1 MRILEALWN
10 WKVSYILAIA
20 VTETEESK
28 LRPSG
33 ITYSDAGPRYDNGE
47 TRKKLR
53 SNGEDSLPVRRVEGR
68 EDALATEEDREK
80 PRARTCG

>member
-1 MRILEALWN
+1 MRFIEALWVWD

-28 LRPSG
+28 LRTSG

-47 TRKKLR
+47 TRTELR
-53 SNGEDSLPVRRVEGR
+53 SNGEDSLPVRRAEGT
-68 EDALATEEDREK
+68 EDDLATEED
-80 PRARTCG
+80 